1 MILDSKNLS
10 YQVIDIA
17 DPNKE
22 EDKDFMQNHSTSF
35 GATACDPNPKHP
47 LPPQIFN
54 DDAYCGVSTKTP
66 FTIFGHQDD
75 KTSSL
80 FVLKV

>member
-1 MILDSKNLS
+1 MILDSKNLK

-17 DPNKE
+17 DPVKE
-22 EDKDFMQNHSTSF
+22 EDKDFMQNNSTSF

-54 DDAYCGVSTKTP
+54 DGDYCGVRTYCVI
-66 FTIFGHQDD
+66 IFIVWCMC
-75 KTSSL
+75 
-80 FVLKV
+80 FVFQ

>member
-1 MILDSKNLS
+1 MILDSKNLK

-17 DPNKE
+17 DPLKE

-35 GATACDPNPKHP
+35 GATACDPNPKYP

-54 DDAYCGVSTKTP
+54 DSDYCGVSVLIS
-66 FTIFGHQDD
+66 FILLYI
-75 KTSSL
+75 SS
-80 FVLKV
+80 